1 MKKIRQNLQS
11 SEKLH
16 HAYGFFGEREQI
28 LNEIIDFL
36 EQDLN
41 FKTKGNADFWHG
53 EFNVLKIDDSRAI
66 SLNHLKKPVNGQGK
80 FFVIS
85 TNFITRDAQ
94 NSLLKMFEEPQ
105 AETVFFLVAPETID
119 LLPTLKSRLITYYP
133 DAVKAEDNQAVTFLK
148 GNLGKR
154 LKITADLLKEL
165 KDEKITK
172 SEIIDFLK
180 KIEKELKDKKNLLGM
195 EDLEKAISYSNDESP
210 SMKVILEHLAV
221 TL

>member
-1 MKKIRQNLQS
+1 MKKIRQNLQA
-11 SEKLH
+11 SENIH
-16 HAYGFFGEREQI
+16 HAYGLFGDRKQI
-28 LNEIIDFL
+28 LNEIVTFL
-36 EQDLN
+36 EEDLC
-41 FKTKGNADFWHG
+41 FDTKGNPDFWLG
-53 EFNVLKIDDSRAI
+53 EFNVLKIDESR
-66 SLNHLKKPVNGQGK
+66 SLALKHLNKPVKNDRK

-85 TNFITRDAQ
+85 TNFITKDAQ

-105 AETVFFLVAPETID
+105 ADTVFFLIAPETIV
-119 LLPTLKSRLITYYP
+119 LLPTLKSRLISYYP
-133 DAVKAEDNQAVTFLK
+133 ISTKIEDNQSVVFLK

-154 LKITADLLKEL
+154 LKITADLLKDL

-180 KIEKELKDKKNLLGM
+180 KVEKELKEKRNLLGI

-210 SMKVILEHLAV
+210 SIKVILEHLAV